1 MCQAKVADIAT
12 QLGLV
17 ALSYPGRLF
26 LFIDFDCH
34 NTKPITAYDSIRKRP
49 SGQHEKA
56 NALSQAQINN
66 EDQMNALISFLDGR
80 RKVGY
85 FILVFNLV
93 GSRLLPDASYG
104 VASTLIV
111 NLFTMVVILAFD
123 TLYILT
129 NSGSASDTVY
139 KRRHRC
145 STLST

>member
-1 MCQAKVADIAT
+1 M
-12 QLGLV
+12 
-17 ALSYPGRLF
+17 
-26 LFIDFDCH
+26 
-34 NTKPITAYDSIRKRP
+34 
-49 SGQHEKA
+49 
-56 NALSQAQINN
+56 NN

-93 GSRLLPDASYG
+93 GSRLLPDVSYG